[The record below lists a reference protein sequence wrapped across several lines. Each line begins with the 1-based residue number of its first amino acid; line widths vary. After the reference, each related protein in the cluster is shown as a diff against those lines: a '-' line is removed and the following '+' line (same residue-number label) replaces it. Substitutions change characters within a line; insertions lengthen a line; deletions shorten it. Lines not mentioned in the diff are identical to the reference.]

1 MSRKQL
7 AKALLAGLLLG
18 LPLAG
23 RGQGMRLLGIPLDT
37 ILKTTAPRVDRNY
50 VVTYYNRLHLFAVS
64 ERQDY
69 TLRVVGAS
77 QPLKYKPNLAWT
89 AGVGMNYKWI
99 GAEITF
105 KLPILGYDVDRKGET
120 RQFGASVNLNRN
132 RVLYSAQYQS
142 YRGFYLYNPNRL
154 QPDWFDRT
162 STYPNRSDLRSQT
175 FTGHVLYQFNPLQ
188 LSVPATLLQR
198 EGQRR
203 SAHTWVIGG
212 FVTYQN
218 IRGDASLVPSALQAD
233 FRPESRL
240 LQIRT
245 MALGVNVGYT
255 KTFVFRK
262 HYFTSFSVRPGVSL
276 LLQQTRTAQDELVS
290 RLKPGWE
297 GVSSFTLG
305 YSTEGYYGGIYGST
319 SWVNRAFSQE
329 LINTHSDYIRLV
341 VGKRLRY
348 RPKGIV
354 KKLPGI

>member
-1 MSRKQL
+1 MFEKRL
-7 AKALLAGLLLG
+7 AKALLVGLLLG
-18 LPLAG
+18 LPLVSA
-23 RGQGMRLLGIPLDT
+23 GQGMRLLGIPLDT
-37 ILKTTAPRVDRNY
+37 ILKTTAPRVDRKY
-50 VVTYYNRLHLFAVS
+50 VVTYYNRLHLFGVV

-77 QPLKYKPNLAWT
+77 QPLKYKPNMAWM

-105 KLPILGYDVDRKGET
+105 KLPVLGYDIERRGKTG
-120 RQFGASVNLNRN
+120 QFGASLNLNRN

-142 YRGFYLYNPNRL
+142 YKGFYLANPRLL
-154 QPDWFDRT
+154 QPDWFDRN
-162 STYPNRSDLRSQT
+162 SGYPIRNDLRSQT

-203 SAHTWVIGG
+203 SAHTWVLGG
-212 FVTYQN
+212 MVTYQN

-233 FRPESRL
+233 FRPETHL
-240 LQIRT
+240 LQIKT
-245 MALGVNVGYT
+245 MALGINAGYT
-255 KTFVFRK
+255 KTFVFRN

-276 LLQQTRTAQDELVS
+276 LLQQTNTVENVS
-290 RLKPGWE
+290 DSQLKLGWE
-297 GVSSFTLG
+297 SVASFTLG
-305 YSTEGYYGGIYGST
+305 YSTDNYYGGIYGST

-341 VGKRLRY
+341 AGKRLRY
-348 RPKGIV
+348 RPRGIV